1 MIKEDFFLDLFLTKR
16 VNQYK
21 IINTTSIFNALERKS
36 KKNTRLKM
44 WKGEAN
50 AYRFIYFSLLI
61 NNSLHNSILSFSTF
75 NVLRSI
81 IGYFLIFVCPSYMLR
96 TVSL

>member
-50 AYRFIYFSLLI
+50 AYRFI
-61 NNSLHNSILSFSTF
+61 
-75 NVLRSI
+75 
-81 IGYFLIFVCPSYMLR
+81 
-96 TVSL
+96 